1 MVLEE
6 VNRLQTILVAVTA
19 VFEENGGTGLC
30 KRKRKT

>member
-19 VFEENGGTGLC
+19 VFEEDGGTGLC
-30 KRKRKT
+30 KKNMKT